1 MTQQLKYFALT
12 TLLNIF
18 LENLVNP
25 DVVFMQQIV

>member
-18 LENLVNP
+18 LENLMNP
-25 DVVFMQQIV
+25 DVVNTFMQ